1 MRSAVRRRLAALLA
15 GGVSLGA
22 GAVVTLPAAGTAVG
36 APAAPSEGCGT
47 PHAGGASEET
57 IESAGTTRGYRL
69 AVPEDYTGKKPLPL
83 ILNLH
88 GLGSNA
94 IQQAIYS
101 QLEEKGPERGYVVV
115 TPNGTPP
122 AMFWNIL
129 ANLDTPDDVAYASE
143 LIDATEAA
151 LCINTARVY
160 STGMSNGAGMS
171 VHLGCQLGDRLAAI
185 APVAGVNL
193 LQGTGCPE
201 GKDLPVIAFHGQADG
216 VVPYAGGAS
225 VGNIPVTPV
234 EDAVAAWAKR
244 DGCKRQPTIESIS
257 EHVQLTDY
265 SGCDKKTDVQLYTV
279 SDGAHTWPG
288 SLDVPRLGHVTT
300 EINAA
305 DLMLDFFDEHRQR

>member
-1 MRSAVRRRLAALLA
+1 MRRAARRRFAAVVA
-15 GGVSLGA
+15 AGVSLGA
-22 GAVVTLPAAGTAVG
+22 GATLAVPAAG
-36 APAAPSEGCGT
+36 APTAPSDGCGQ
-47 PHAGGASEET
+47 PHAGGVTEET
-57 IESAGTTRGYRL
+57 IQSAGTTRAYRL
-69 AVPEDYTGKKPLPL
+69 AVPDDYTGEKPLPL
-83 ILNLH
+83 ILNFH
-88 GLGSNA
+88 GFTSNA

-129 ANLDTPDDVAYASE
+129 NLDTPDDVAYTAE

-160 STGMSNGAGMS
+160 SAGMSNGAGMS
-171 VHLGCQLGDRLAAI
+171 VHLGCHLRAPFAAV
-185 APVAGVNL
+185 ASVAGVNL
-193 LQGTGCPE
+193 LQGSCPE

-216 VVPYAGGAS
+216 VVPYDGGRTA
-225 VGNIPVTPV
+225 VAALEVTSV

-244 DGCKRQPTIESIS
+244 DGCKKRPTTEAVS

-265 SGCDKKTDVQLYTV
+265 SGCDKQTDVQLYRV
-279 SDGAHTWPG
+279 SDGSHTWPG
-288 SLDVPRLGHVTT
+288 GLNVPWLGHVTT

-305 DLMLDFFDEHRQR
+305 DLILDFFDEHRQR